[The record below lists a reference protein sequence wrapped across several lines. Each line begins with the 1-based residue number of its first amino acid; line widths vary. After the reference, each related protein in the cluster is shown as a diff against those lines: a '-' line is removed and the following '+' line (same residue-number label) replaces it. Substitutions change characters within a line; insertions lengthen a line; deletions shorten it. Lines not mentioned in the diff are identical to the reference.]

1 MIDHVSIAV
10 SDLAR
15 SAAFYEA
22 ILAPLGYTKLVVRET
37 MIGFGK
43 AHSEIW
49 LNLRANMAPA
59 ASDVGA
65 HVAFRA
71 RDADAVQTFHA
82 AALAHGGT
90 DDGAPGRR
98 PYGAGPN
105 IYFAAFVRDP
115 DGARIEAVTFLPPDQ
130 V

>member
-22 ILAPLGYTKLVVRET
+22 VLAPLGHAKLVVRAR

-43 AHSEIW
+43 SHAELW
-49 LNLRANMAPA
+49 LNLREGLPRQDDN
-59 ASDVGA
+59 SGA

-71 RDADAVQTFHA
+71 RSAEAVDAFHA

-105 IYFAAFVRDP
+105 VYYAAFIRDP
-115 DGARIEAVTFLPPDQ
+115 DGARIEAVTFLPPD
-130 V
+130 